1 MNRNSSNYQPVM
13 KSNRLAIP
21 PKRLI
26 AAYIFDWLIII
37 ILAAIGAGL
46 SKVSPQH
53 RAFSLVDLN
62 ISFPYVLETISTVTL
77 ALVALVAPAVIIAV
91 VTLIFVPGPRFSR
104 SINRSQLIRLKLWEL
119 EKGLAGLCLSV
130 AIAFFI
136 TQGTKNLFGKPR
148 PDLLARC
155 MPDYDNLARYR
166 VSDYAA
172 RFNQEWVLVTSAI
185 CQQPDKALLD
195 DGFRSFPSGHS
206 SFSWSGLLYLSLFMC
221 SKFQITIPYLPGSAS
236 RPADYAAPNSHVSA
250 PTPSK
255 AHQDQHHTAYD
266 GAGADATTGLTAT
279 HTDDH
284 SPATTAANEH
294 ASPTT
299 RTFQIQNAAATPP
312 NYLLIL
318 VIIPLAV
325 AVYIVSTRFV
335 EYYHFGF
342 DVISGSLIGIFSSWG
357 AFRWYHLPI
366 SRGHG
371 WAWGPRSANRAFAIG
386 VGTDGYVG
394 REGWRDTERSSSGS
408 SSSSEEEEEER
419 LRRRDLE
426 AGRV

>member
-1 MNRNSSNYQPVM
+1 MNRSNSNYQPVM
-13 KSNRLAIP
+13 KSHGSSIP

-26 AAYIFDWLIII
+26 AAYIFDWFAIIV
-37 ILAAIGAGL
+37 LAAIGAGL
-46 SKVSPQH
+46 SRVSPQH
-53 RAFSLVDLN
+53 RAFSLVDLT
-62 ISFPYVLETISTVTL
+62 ISFPYVLETISTLTL
-77 ALVALVAPAVIIAV
+77 ALVALVGPAVIIAV
-91 VTLIFVPGPRFSR
+91 VTLVFVPGPRFSR

-130 AIAFFI
+130 AVAFFV

-155 MPDYDNLARYR
+155 NPDYANIAAHA
-166 VSDYAA
+166 VSNYAA
-172 RFNQEWVLVTSAI
+172 AFNERWVLVTSSI
-185 CQQPDKALLD
+185 CQQKDKRLLD

-206 SFSWSGLLYLSLFMC
+206 SFSWSGLLYLSLFLC

-236 RPADYAAPNSHVSA
+236 GPDHFPAPNSHVS
-250 PTPSK
+250 TQPSAK
-255 AHQDQHHTAYD
+255 TQTAYD
-266 GAGADATTGLTAT
+266 GANTTT
-279 HTDDH
+279 HEEEHLH
-284 SPATTAANEH
+284 SPATTAVGESS
-294 ASPTT
+294 SPTT
-299 RTFQIQNAAATPP
+299 RTFTIQNSAATPP
-312 NYLLIL
+312 NYLLII

-342 DVISGSLIGIFSSWG
+342 DVLSGSLIGIVSSWG

-394 REGWRDTERSSSGS
+394 AEGWRDHDHDHDD
-408 SSSSEEEEEER
+408 
-419 LRRRDLE
+419 RRAAASAPLASHRDVE
-426 AGRV
+426 AGNI